1 MNFLETAWYKKAR
14 WLILL
19 WPFSMIYRMVV
30 VLLRKKHQS
39 NNDLQKLSVP
49 VIVIGN
55 ISVGGTG
62 KTPLLIALANILKS
76 KGINPGI
83 ISRGYGGKAATY
95 PLEVSLETNVTECG
109 DEAILLAEKTG
120 CPIVVAPDRKKALK
134 SLIEKHAVDI
144 VLSDDGMQHYRLSRD
159 LEICVI
165 DGKRL
170 FANGFCFPAGPL
182 REPIKR
188 LTEVDFI
195 VINGK
200 TSEQSGMLQ
209 SAAEMIVEPKFLV
222 NLLTEEK
229 RPFSGAPFNMGSV
242 VQAVSAIGNPQR
254 FYDLLDELPYR
265 MKKFSFPDHFL
276 YSEEDFLSMD
286 LDHHQPIVMTEKD
299 AIKCR
304 GFAQS
309 NYWYLLTEVSLPQ
322 SFTDDF
328 VTQVESFVQ

>member
-1 MNFLETAWYKKAR
+1 
-14 WLILL
+14 
-19 WPFSMIYRMVV
+19 MIYRLVV
-30 VLLRKKHQS
+30 VLFRKKHQS
-39 NNDLQKLSVP
+39 NNKLQKLAVP

-55 ISVGGTG
+55 IAVGGTG
-62 KTPLLIALANILKS
+62 KTPLLIALANILRN

-83 ISRGYGGKAATY
+83 ISRGYGGKATAY
-95 PLEVSLETNVTECG
+95 PLEVSSETNVAECG
-109 DEAILLAEKTG
+109 DEAILLEEKTR
-120 CPIVVAPDRKKALK
+120 CPVVVAPDRKKALK
-134 SLIEKHAVDI
+134 SLIASHTVDV
-144 VLSDDGMQHYRLSRD
+144 VLSDDGMQHYPLSRN

-170 FANGFCFPAGPL
+170 LANGFCFPAGPL

-195 VINGK
+195 IINGK
-200 TSEQSGMLQ
+200 TSELSGMLQ
-209 SAAEMIVEPKFLV
+209 SAIEMIVEPKFLV
-222 NLLTEEK
+222 NLLTKEK
-229 RPFSGAPFNMGSV
+229 RPFSGAPFNMGSI

-265 MKKFSFPDHFL
+265 VKQYSFPDHFL
-276 YSEEDFLSMD
+276 YTEEDFLSMD

-299 AIKCR
+299 AVKCR

-309 NYWYLLTEVSLPQ
+309 NYWYLLTEVSLPR
-322 SFTDDF
+322 SFTDEF

>member
-19 WPFSMIYRMVV
+19 WPLSMIYRLVV
-30 VLLRKKHQS
+30 VLFRKKHQS
-39 NNDLQKLSVP
+39 NNKLQKLAVP

-55 ISVGGTG
+55 IAVGGTG
-62 KTPLLIALANILKS
+62 KTPLLIALANILRN

-83 ISRGYGGKAATY
+83 ISRGYGGKATAY
-95 PLEVSLETNVTECG
+95 PLEVSSETNVAECG
-109 DEAILLAEKTG
+109 DEAILISEKTC

-134 SLIEKHAVDI
+134 SLIASHTVDV
-144 VLSDDGMQHYRLSRD
+144 VLSDDGMQHYPLSRN

-165 DGKRL
+165 DGERL
-170 FANGFCFPAGPL
+170 LANGFCFPAGPL

-195 VINGK
+195 IINGK
-200 TSEQSGMLQ
+200 TSELSGMLQ
-209 SAAEMIVEPKFLV
+209 SAIEMIVEPKFLV
-222 NLLTEEK
+222 NLLTKEK
-229 RPFSGAPFNMGSV
+229 RPFSGAPFNMGSI

-265 MKKFSFPDHFL
+265 VKQYSFPDHFL
-276 YSEEDFLSMD
+276 YTEEDFLSMD

-299 AIKCR
+299 AVKCR

-309 NYWYLLTEVSLPQ
+309 NYWYLLTEVSLPR
-322 SFTDDF
+322 SFTDEF